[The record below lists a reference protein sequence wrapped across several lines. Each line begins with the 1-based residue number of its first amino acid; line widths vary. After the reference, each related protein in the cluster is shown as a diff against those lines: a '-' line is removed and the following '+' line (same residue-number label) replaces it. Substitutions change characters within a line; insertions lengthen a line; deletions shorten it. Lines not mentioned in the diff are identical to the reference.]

1 MKLITKF
8 LLLPCLFF
16 SVLFFTAVNS
26 PAGQNLKTA
35 VFAGGCF
42 WCMEADFE
50 KIPGIIEV
58 VSGYTGGTSSNPNYN
73 NYGKSGHIEAVQ
85 IEYES
90 SVINYRQMLEIFW
103 LNIDPTDKDG
113 QFCDRGHEYSS
124 AIFYL
129 TEEQQKLAAESK
141 TLIEE
146 SGILNEPIITPILK
160 AGEFYNAE
168 DYHQDYYKKNKLKYQ
183 FYRFRCGRDKQLQEI
198 WGDKMSELKK
208 INKTFSYK
216 IPSRKELVT
225 KLTAMQFDVTQNDAT
240 EPPFR
245 NKYWNNKSEGIYVD
259 IVSGEPLFSS
269 TDKYKSGTGWPSFT
283 KPLEVENVVMKEDK
297 SLFTVRTEVRSKH
310 ADSHL
315 GHLFSDGPGP
325 FGLRYCINS
334 AALKFIPKNDLE
346 QEGYQI
352 YQSLFNN

>member
-1 MKLITKF
+1 MKINTK
-8 LLLPCLFF
+8 LLLFPCLFF
-16 SVLFFTAVNS
+16 SVLFFTAGNS
-26 PAGQNLKTA
+26 PAGRHVKTA

-42 WCMEADFE
+42 WCMESDFE

-73 NYGKSGHIEAVQ
+73 NYGKSGHIEAVR
-85 IEYES
+85 IEYEP
-90 SVINYRQMLEIFW
+90 SVINFRQLLNILW
-103 LNIDPTDKDG
+103 LNIDPTDEDG

-129 TEEQQKLAAESK
+129 TAEQQKLAAESK
-141 TLIEE
+141 TLIVQ
-146 SGILNEPIITPILK
+146 SGILKEPVKTPILK
-160 AGEFYNAE
+160 AGEFFKAE
-168 DYHQDYYKKNKLKYQ
+168 DYHQDYYKRNKLKYQ
-183 FYRFRCGRDKQLQEI
+183 FYRFRCGRDKRLEEL
-198 WGDKMSELKK
+198 WGDKKDKLKI
-208 INKTFSYK
+208 INQTSSYMV
-216 IPSRKELVT
+216 PTSKELVT
-225 KLTAMQFDVTQNDAT
+225 KLTSLQFDVTQNDAT

-245 NKYWNNKSEGIYVD
+245 NKYWNNKSKGIYVD

-283 KPLEVENVVMKEDK
+283 KPLEVENVVMKEDR

-315 GHLFSDGPGP
+315 GHLFNDGPGP
-325 FGLRYCINS
+325 LGLRYCINS
-334 AALKFIPKNDLE
+334 AALKFIAKKDLE

>member
-1 MKLITKF
+1 MKLNIK
-8 LLLPCLFF
+8 LLLFPFLFC
-16 SVLFFTAVNS
+16 SILCFTAVNS
-26 PAGQNLKTA
+26 PAGEHVKTA

-42 WCMEADFE
+42 WCMESDFE

-73 NYGKSGHIEAVQ
+73 NYGKSGHIEAVR
-85 IEYES
+85 IVYEP
-90 SVINYRQMLEIFW
+90 SVINYRQLLDIFW
-103 LNIDPTDKDG
+103 VNIDPTDKGG

-124 AIFYL
+124 AVFYL
-129 TEEQQKLAAESK
+129 TDEQQKLAAASK
-141 TLIEE
+141 TLIEQ
-146 SGILNEPIITPILK
+146 SGILSEPVKTPILK

-168 DYHQDYYKKNKLKYQ
+168 DYHQDYYKKNKLKYHY
-183 FYRFRCGRDKQLQEI
+183 YRFRCGRDKRLEEL
-198 WGDKMSELKK
+198 WGDKKDKLKNIK
-208 INKTFSYK
+208 QTSSYD
-216 IPSRKELVT
+216 IPSVEELT
-225 KLTAMQFDVTQNDAT
+225 SKLTLLQFDVTQNDST

-283 KPLEVENVVMKEDK
+283 KPLEVENVVMKEDR

-315 GHLFSDGPGP
+315 GHLFNDGPGP
-325 FGLRYCINS
+325 LGLRYCINS
-334 AALKFIPKNDLE
+334 AALKFIPKNYLE

-352 YQSLFNN
+352 YQGLFPN